1 MASEKNLLRLA
12 IAEDSLDDAEHLI
25 NVLRNAGYA
34 VRATP
39 VEDEEA
45 LRAALSE
52 CSHDLLICAPHL
64 ELLPLE
70 VGARIALQPGREIAL
85 LILNEQPDPEL
96 RRQVMAM
103 GAADLVNKGDAE
115 HFRLVVE
122 REFRNLSERRRLR
135 RLEVTLRETER
146 RCNALLDSS
155 RDAIAYVHEGM
166 HIYANAAY
174 LEKFGIE
181 HAEAIEG
188 LPILDLIAAD
198 DQARFK
204 GFFRRYS
211 QGQCKDDHF
220 EVNINEPQ
228 NQTQAVVMYFC
239 AASIDGEPCT
249 QILMHS
255 STAGL
260 EQELASLSRRDVLT
274 GLFNRKHF
282 LEQLD
287 HALREITT
295 AGDNPAHGLLYLQA
309 DNLEAAHASLGITS
323 VELVLADI
331 AKIIQGHTGED
342 DVAAR
347 YADTV
352 FTILLSNRTIHE
364 TLAVAEAI
372 RQGVEE
378 QVSETGSRT
387 ITKSCSIGVAML
399 SDGVAN
405 AAQAI
410 NLAAE
415 AGELAGR
422 EGGNRV
428 HLHATA
434 GENDSGSDSGS
445 RTDWKSRIEH
455 ALADE
460 AFYLMY
466 QPLVSL
472 SGDQTERYEARL
484 RLSGDGGETLAPRDF
499 MPFAD
504 QCGLTPAID
513 RWLSRTVLATIA
525 ERREAGQETWIFTKI
540 SGGTLGD
547 PDFLPF
553 VTAELDRLG
562 LERASFVFEISEPVA
577 VTQLHQAKALYLRA
591 KELGCGFALDQ
602 FGRGLNSLQLLK
614 HIPADYLKLDHSLC
628 IDLMDNTE
636 AQRKIRAIVDAAHTL
651 EKQVIAGY
659 LEEATVLAT
668 LWQYKV
674 DLVQGHFLQ
683 EPMPEMSYDFSGLVI

>member
-1 MASEKNLLRLA
+1 MATEKNLLRLA
-12 IAEDSLDDAEHLI
+12 IAEDSLNDAEHLI
-25 NVLRNAGYA
+25 NVLRNAGFA
-34 VRATP
+34 VRTTP

-45 LRAALSE
+45 LRSALSE

-64 ELLPLE
+64 EQLPLE

-85 LILNEQPDPEL
+85 LILNEEPDPEL

-135 RLEVTLRETER
+135 RLEVALREAER

-166 HIYANAAY
+166 HIYANVAY

-188 LPILDLIAAD
+188 LPILDLITAD

-204 GFFRRYS
+204 DFLRRYS
-211 QGQCKDDHF
+211 QGQCKEDQV
-220 EVNINEPQ
+220 EVGIKGPEE
-228 NQTQAVVMYFC
+228 QTQAVVMYFC

-249 QILMHS
+249 QILMR
-255 STAGL
+255 STTPGL

-274 GLFNRKHF
+274 GVFNRKHF

-287 HALREITT
+287 HALRELVT
-295 AGDNPAHGLLYLQA
+295 ASDNPAHGLLYLQA

-331 AKIIQGHTGED
+331 AKIIQGHIGED

-364 TLAVAEAI
+364 TLGLAEAI

-378 QVSETGSRT
+378 HVSETGSRT

-399 SDGVAN
+399 SGGVAN
-405 AAQAI
+405 ADQAI

-415 AGELAGR
+415 AGELASR

-434 GENDSGSDSGS
+434 GESGSGS
-445 RTDWKSRIEH
+445 RTDWKSRLER

-484 RLSGDGGETLAPRDF
+484 RLSGDGDEPLAPRDF

-504 QCGLTPAID
+504 QCGLAPAID
-513 RWLSRTVLATIA
+513 RWLTRTVLATIA
-525 ERREAGQETWIFTKI
+525 ERREAGHETWVFTKI
-540 SGGTLGD
+540 SGGALSD
-547 PDFLPF
+547 SEFLPF

-562 LERASFVFEISEPVA
+562 LERASLIFELSEPVA
-577 VTQLHQAKALYLRA
+577 VTQLHQAKALYQRA

-628 IDLMDNTE
+628 IDLMENTE
-636 AQRKIRAIVDAAHTL
+636 TQRKIRAIIDAAHTL
-651 EKQVIAGY
+651 GKQVVAGY